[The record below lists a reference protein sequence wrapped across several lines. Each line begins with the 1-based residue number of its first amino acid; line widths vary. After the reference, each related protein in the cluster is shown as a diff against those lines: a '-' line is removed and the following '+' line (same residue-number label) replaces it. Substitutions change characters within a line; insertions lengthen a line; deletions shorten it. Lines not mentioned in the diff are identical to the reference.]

1 MKLPNLVFT
10 LSTFAKIGGS
20 SFSNYYMI
28 YMNLAFLIQECP
40 ILGGHF
46 LKKISVFK
54 YFQVFSKKN
63 KKGYVL
69 S

>member
-40 ILGGHF
+40 ILGGYF
-46 LKKISVFK
+46 FKKMYVFR
-54 YFQVFSKKN
+54 YFQVFSKKT
-63 KKGYVL
+63 KKGYVP